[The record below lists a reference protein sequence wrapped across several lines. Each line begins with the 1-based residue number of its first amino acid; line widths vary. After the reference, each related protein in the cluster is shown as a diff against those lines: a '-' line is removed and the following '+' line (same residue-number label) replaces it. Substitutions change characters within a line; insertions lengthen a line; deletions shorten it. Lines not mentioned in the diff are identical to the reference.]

1 MSAKN
6 IKHKGYLL
14 TEILVSIAVLGILTL
29 TFAISLNGFARFNR
43 VQLVRQQC
51 TAAAQAQLD
60 NIATMGKPV
69 SDEDFHRLW
78 PKLNVSIKQTDGIGQ
93 WQGLNLIQVETSG
106 MAFNR
111 PVKVQLSR
119 YIAAESLSI
128 EQEM

>member
-1 MSAKN
+1 MSTTD

-14 TEILVSIAVLGILTL
+14 TEIVVSIAVLGILTL

-69 SDEDFHRLW
+69 PDEEFHRLW
-78 PKLNVSIKQTDGIGQ
+78 PKLNVSIKNTDGTGQ
-93 WQGLNLIQVETSG
+93 WQGLNLVQVETSG

-119 YIAAESLSI
+119 YIAAESLSA
-128 EQEM
+128 EQEL